1 MGNRGTGYAPTHCP
15 PIRFL
20 SRISRNTPLTLRS
33 SAITLNSAALPTTAS
48 PPDEL
53 LNNVRR
59 IYRRICLLRATGRH
73 SEALDLEID
82 EFSRVL
88 AASHDAGVA
97 EHRTSAAMSEEA
109 ARVTQAATLAEVLA
123 PLLAEKL
130 RESSAPVVAASPA
143 TAPSP
148 AALSQTASARPAFAA
163 PSHSPSPAPVSGA
176 PSVTDLLDGMF
187 ALESPHRASRP
198 TR

>member
-1 MGNRGTGYAPTHCP
+1 MALRPDDDRRSASV
-15 PIRFL
+15 

-33 SAITLNSAALPTTAS
+33 SAITLNSAALPTTES
-48 PPDEL
+48 PTEEL

-88 AASHDAGVA
+88 AASHDAGIA
-97 EHRTSAAMSEEA
+97 EPHTSAAMSEEA
-109 ARVTQAATLAEVLA
+109 ARVTQAATLAELLA

-130 RESSAPVVAASPA
+130 RASPA
-143 TAPSP
+143 P
-148 AALSQTASARPAFAA
+148 AAAATPAT
-163 PSHSPSPAPVSGA
+163 SSSPAPVFQSASERPASAATPSLSPTPAPASGT

-187 ALESPHRASRP
+187 ALESPHRASRAA
-198 TR
+198 R

>member
-1 MGNRGTGYAPTHCP
+1 
-15 PIRFL
+15 
-20 SRISRNTPLTLRS
+20 
-33 SAITLNSAALPTTAS
+33 LNSAALPTTES
-48 PPDEL
+48 PPEEL

-88 AASHDAGVA
+88 AATHDAGVA
-97 EHRTSAAMSEEA
+97 EHRTSAVMSEES

-130 RESSAPVVAASPA
+130 RETSAPA
-143 TAPSP
+143 TAASTTPSP
-148 AALSQTASARPAFAA
+148 AAAPLPHAATARPAPAA
-163 PSHSPSPAPVSGA
+163 SPNRPTPAPVAAA

-187 ALESPHRASRP
+187 ALESPHRAHPAR
-198 TR
+198 